1 VSRQVRPSGRLPNHP
16 KECTDLSDYEDNEA
30 LDRYDAADIDDRE
43 SIPEM
48 TRGAR
53 LAAEADMQRRDKGLP
68 GRRAGRRE
76 RMPGFLQSDD
86 EDMDGV
92 NEGPLAGVNPN
103 RRRRQYD
110 EVPNQDDVMLDDEV
124 GTCFGISLV
133 VLEADD
139 RKCHLNTLEMSR
151 RLLLPSGL
159 LLMLFDGL
167 FKNTSR
173 VSS

>member
-1 VSRQVRPSGRLPNHP
+1 M
-16 KECTDLSDYEDNEA
+16 
-30 LDRYDAADIDDRE
+30 DRYDAADIDDRE

-92 NEGPLAGVNPN
+92 DQGPLAGVNPN

-110 EVPNQDDVMLDDEV
+110 EVPIQDDVTVDDEV
-124 GTCFGISLV
+124 G
-133 VLEADD
+133 
-139 RKCHLNTLEMSR
+139 
-151 RLLLPSGL
+151 
-159 LLMLFDGL
+159 
-167 FKNTSR
+167 
-173 VSS
+173 